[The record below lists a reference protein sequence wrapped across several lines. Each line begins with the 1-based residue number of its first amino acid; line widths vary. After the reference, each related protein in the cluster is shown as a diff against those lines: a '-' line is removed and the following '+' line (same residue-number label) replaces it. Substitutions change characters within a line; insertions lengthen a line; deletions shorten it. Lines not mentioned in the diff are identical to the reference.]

1 MSFCARQIQRRMNPS
16 RSHSYSGKSKAL
28 FLQFLCQQYYIV
40 HHALEMFRRI
50 KIKFTKK
57 QHMIIIITLK
67 MCAHIAYEYE
77 VASNWNC
84 ARMKKIVVVYALFMD
99 ARVLPHSSTWAR
111 HISYSG
117 VTVKKYISTKE
128 EDKKIEWSKYIV
140 QCNIV
145 CVCVKKPQ
153 IPVVVI
159 VAGAV
164 VLRSIFKWVKS
175 LSLLSWYLRP
185 K

>member
-1 MSFCARQIQRRMNPS
+1 MWQSARWPIWAIMLWLALRMTLKLNFFNDYTEERKYMSFCARQIQRRMNPS
-16 RSHSYSGKSKAL
+16 RSHSYSHSHSGKSKAL
-28 FLQFLCQQYYIV
+28 FLQFLYQQYYI

-57 QHMIIIITLK
+57 HMIIIITLK

-111 HISYSG
+111 HIS
-117 VTVKKYISTKE
+117 I
-128 EDKKIEWSKYIV
+128 
-140 QCNIV
+140 
-145 CVCVKKPQ
+145 
-153 IPVVVI
+153 
-159 VAGAV
+159 
-164 VLRSIFKWVKS
+164 
-175 LSLLSWYLRP
+175 
-185 K
+185 